1 MEFILRCE
9 QCNKPFNK
17 KSTFKRHGY
26 YCRSQR
32 GDNTSRRRSCL
43 SCAKSKAGCDAKQPE
58 CSRCI
63 AKGLE
68 CQYPAKT
75 SRAPVLKAPRS
86 DAASTERQKATDS
99 LVVDSVNLNGDDII
113 LDDAL
118 FMPQLGFA
126 DLEGNYL
133 HLDDIGTGPNE
144 DLLNPQVN
152 INNSHFSTAQ
162 PSPVHRSSP
171 QTDTGVQIDQNL
183 SSPKF
188 SIPTAPGAARSMI
201 RRQRTQT
208 AAQRV
213 SNLISHTLQSYPLM
227 LLRSSTL
234 PPFIHPSMITSNDEN
249 LHLES
254 LTNCLSLVQM
264 ISTGIQTS
272 RKLFWKNVQME
283 CERLSEEYIK
293 LNKYELLT
301 AMQALLIYVL
311 IRLDEGATDYNN
323 FDTLLL
329 KAVTVTAQRFNGFD
343 DATFHTE
350 CAHCNNGLE
359 ISWKEWVF
367 RESRRRLG
375 IVYRVVN
382 MLVYFEPMAMCD
394 LPSDLILAPLP
405 AKKQLWEA
413 GDEFVWK
420 AAGQRG
426 MGDKGAF
433 GLATHGGLV
442 KLDDREL
449 SCSDAWLPYKC
460 LETRGQS
467 RSTASWEE
475 WCSGIDGF
483 GGLVMLAASL
493 IA

>member
-1 MEFILRCE
+1 M
-9 QCNKPFNK
+9 
-17 KSTFKRHGY
+17 S
-26 YCRSQR
+26 S
-32 GDNTSRRRSCL
+32 L
-43 SCAKSKAGCDAKQPE
+43 S
-58 CSRCI
+58 
-63 AKGLE
+63 
-68 CQYPAKT
+68 
-75 SRAPVLKAPRS
+75 V
-86 DAASTERQKATDS
+86 
-99 LVVDSVNLNGDDII
+99 
-113 LDDAL
+113 
-118 FMPQLGFA
+118 
-126 DLEGNYL
+126 
-133 HLDDIGTGPNE
+133 
-144 DLLNPQVN
+144 
-152 INNSHFSTAQ
+152 
-162 PSPVHRSSP
+162 
-171 QTDTGVQIDQNL
+171 
-183 SSPKF
+183 
-188 SIPTAPGAARSMI
+188 SIPMTPGAVRSMI
-201 RRQRTQT
+201 RRPRTQT

-213 SNLISHTLQSYPLM
+213 SNLISHTLKSYPLM
-227 LLRSSTL
+227 LLRSNTL
-234 PPFIHPSMITSNDEN
+234 PPFIHPSMITSEN
-249 LHLES
+249 ENAHMEP
-254 LTNCLSLVQM
+254 LTNCLSLVHM

-272 RKLFWKNVQME
+272 RKLFWKNVRME

-293 LNKYELLT
+293 LSKYELLT

-311 IRLDEGATDYNN
+311 IRLDEGATDYNS
-323 FDTLLL
+323 FDSLLL

-413 GDEFVWK
+413 GDEFGWK
-420 AAGQRG
+420 AVGQRE
-426 MGDKGAF
+426 MGAKAAF

-442 KLDDREL
+442 RLDDREL
-449 SCSDAWLPYKC
+449 SCNDAWAPYKC
-460 LETRGQS
+460 LDTRGQP